1 MRGFKWHLAIIGFVS
16 LLVPDSV
23 GAEGMIYLLAEETP
37 WDISTDAV
45 AFTPFNVY
53 VAYCSQWV
61 GGGPAGIHAMEFM
74 IEFTEPSKFIILG
87 EQWRPEVNITF
98 GGLTSGIS
106 LATSHCLMVDGDH
119 HIYMGSFSVLTF
131 QNYTSG
137 TAPAQIRVVPDPGAL
152 EQGIWVAACDE
163 NMTLFKV
170 SGLFFCLPKN
180 ADACNPAVETSSWGA
195 IKSIYR

>member
-1 MRGFKWHLAIIGFVS
+1 MRRIKWHLAIIICVS
-16 LLVPDSV
+16 LLIPDSV

-37 WDISTDAV
+37 WEISADAV
-45 AFTPFNVY
+45 ALTPFNVY

-61 GGGPAGIHAMEFM
+61 GSGPVGIHAMEFK
-74 IEFTEPSKFIILG
+74 IEFTEPSMFIVLG

-98 GGLTSGIS
+98 GDLTSGIS
-106 LATSHCLMVDGDH
+106 LATSRCLMVDSDQ

-131 QNYTSG
+131 QDYTSG

-163 NMTLFKV
+163 SMTLFKV
-170 SGLFFCLPKN
+170 SGLFFCLPKY
-180 ADACNPAVETSSWGA
+180 ADACYRAVGTSSWGA